1 MSKLLKPTVLAASI
15 AMVTP
20 SVYAGGIELSDNLSV
35 TGFIDMSMVYTDVDG
50 GSSSSVA
57 GLDQFEIDLMYTFD
71 DKLTAQVDVEY
82 QDDGAGQVT
91 DVEQA
96 FITYAVNEEV
106 SVKAGRF
113 LSYSGWETEEPTGLY
128 QYSGTGYAQ
137 YFYGA
142 YQQGVS
148 TMYNGGKYQVAVT
161 LATSLGSL
169 TGGDTDA
176 EKIGTEFML
185 ALNPTDE
192 LTVKA
197 FFMSHDE
204 TDLINM
210 WASYAVDDLT
220 VAVEYNIAD
229 SGTDEGTGYLLMAN
243 YAMDDFGIT
252 VRYHAYE
259 LEDASDTVFEE
270 MSAITISPSYKVSDN
285 LLIVTE
291 YRMDDDDLNGG
302 SMDSIAV
309 EALLTF

>member
-50 GSSSSVA
+50 GGSSSTA

-96 FITYAVNEEV
+96 FFTYAVNEEV

-148 TMYNGGKYQVAVT
+148 TTYNGGKYQVAAT
-161 LATSLGSL
+161 LATSLGTL

-176 EKIGTEFML
+176 QKVGTEFML

-197 FFMSHDE
+197 FFMSHDD

-220 VAVEYNIAD
+220 VAVEYNLAD

-270 MSAITISPSYKVSDN
+270 MSAITISPSFKVNDN

-291 YRMDDDDLNGG
+291 YRMDDDDLTGG
-302 SMDSIAV
+302 STDSVAV